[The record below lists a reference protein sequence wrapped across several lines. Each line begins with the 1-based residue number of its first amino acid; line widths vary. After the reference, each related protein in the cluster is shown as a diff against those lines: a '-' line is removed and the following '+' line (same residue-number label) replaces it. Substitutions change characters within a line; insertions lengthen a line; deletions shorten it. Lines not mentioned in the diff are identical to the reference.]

1 MTGIALHLLRA
12 IKSASGGGGLVAAN
26 HIPPPTAGPRPTHQ
40 GPAGHREQPPVQ
52 MRNRSV
58 SARP

>member
-26 HIPPPTAGPRPTHQ
+26 HIPPPTAAPGRHTKDRQATVNSPQ
-40 GPAGHREQPPVQ
+40 
-52 MRNRSV
+52 SK
-58 SARP
+58 